1 MDAHTTQPIPDDL
14 PHGALKARV
23 REALARG
30 WDDVLALSRALHAR
44 PELGY
49 TEFRTARVSASLLE
63 RHGFEIE
70 LGIAQM
76 PTAFRAVRRR
86 GEGPTVAL
94 LAELD
99 AVQLVDAKRP
109 SWETIGHG
117 CGHNVMTAAAIG
129 AALALAG
136 ADDAIPGRIAVFGT
150 PAEETGL
157 RSGGKELLRSHGW
170 FNGVAA
176 AMQIHPADR
185 DYVARPWWPAWS
197 ALELRFRHRSERPL
211 GWLPSVAH
219 PFETVVEAL
228 RSAVPGSER
237 LAVEAPPAGDA
248 WSVADRTELR
258 VTLQLRADGS
268 RGLERREAEL
278 VRAASELAGAHELEL
293 ASSLVRNRY
302 DGMVDNPV
310 LAEAFMRN
318 TAAFGRPFE
327 PSAHPDIASL
337 GDMGNVS
344 RVVPSIHPFVGLGAR
359 VPGHSS
365 EFAALVGGPA
375 GEAALWTG
383 ALGMAW
389 TCVDVLADA
398 SVRGSAWEAYLRDP
412 RIDS

>member
-1 MDAHTTQPIPDDL
+1 MPANAMTPVPDDL
-14 PHGALKARV
+14 PFAEFKAHV
-23 REALARG
+23 RDALARCWG
-30 WDDVLALSRALHAR
+30 DVVELSHSLHAQ

-49 TEFRTARVSASLLE
+49 TEFHAARTSAALLQ
-63 RHGFEIE
+63 RHGFEVD

-76 PTAFRAVRRR
+76 PTAYRAAKRL
-86 GEGPTVAL
+86 GDGPTVAL

-117 CGHNVMTAAAIG
+117 CGHNVMTAAAVG
-129 AALALAG
+129 AALALAESG
-136 ADDAIPGRIAVFGT
+136 SAMGGRVVVFGS

-170 FNGVAA
+170 FNGLAA

-185 DYVARPWWPAWS
+185 DYVARPLWPAWS
-197 ALELRFRHRSERPL
+197 AMELRFRHRSERPL
-211 GWLPSVAH
+211 GWLPNAAH
-219 PFETVVEAL
+219 PFETLIDAL
-228 RSAVPGSER
+228 RAAVPGSER

-258 VTLQLRADGS
+258 VTMHLRADGI
-268 RGLERREAEL
+268 RGLERLETDLLREAS
-278 VRAASELAGAHELEL
+278 VLAGTHDVTLT
-293 ASSLVRNRY
+293 SSLVRNRY

-310 LAEAFMRN
+310 LVEAFMRN
-318 TAAFGRPFE
+318 AAAFGRPFE
-327 PSAHPDIASL
+327 PSAHAHIASL

-344 RVVPSIHPFVGLGAR
+344 RVVPSIHPFVGLGAQ
-359 VPGHSS
+359 VPGHSAA
-365 EFAALVGGPA
+365 FADLAGGTA
-375 GEAALWTG
+375 GDAALWTG

-389 TCVDVLADA
+389 TCVDVLADPT
-398 SVRGSAWEAYLRDP
+398 VRGAAWEAYLRDP